1 MWPDEIDAYETVCSL
16 DYRKNIANCKKC
28 VNRSSCGNKNKKEE
42 RYCDRYR
49 AEFKHKHKKKKR

>member
-1 MWPDEIDAYETVCSL
+1 MWSDELYETRDD
-16 DYRKNIANCKKC
+16 DYVQNYANCKKC

-49 AEFKHKHKKKKR
+49 AEIKIKEKRND